1 MKNTIKARRKEFDY
15 ESILAENAR
24 QRRKLEAANRLSSVP
39 NTELYLESAEMLDL
53 FGVGVLFAPG
63 EVRIKN
69 YFYLK
74 KSRFFVPCLKFKNDT

>member
-1 MKNTIKARRKEFDY
+1 MIKARRKEFDY

-63 EVRIKN
+63 EERIN
-69 YFYLK
+69 CM
-74 KSRFFVPCLKFKNDT
+74 SRFYQYLTFRLKNTAFYTRV